1 MGNEDCDESTGVV
14 EGERVFIGVDK
25 VCKAV
30 CNQLSPCVGG
40 AEGVV
45 YGFINLMNFQPGLF
59 C

>member
-30 CNQLSPCVGG
+30 W
-40 AEGVV
+40 
-45 YGFINLMNFQPGLF
+45 
-59 C
+59 